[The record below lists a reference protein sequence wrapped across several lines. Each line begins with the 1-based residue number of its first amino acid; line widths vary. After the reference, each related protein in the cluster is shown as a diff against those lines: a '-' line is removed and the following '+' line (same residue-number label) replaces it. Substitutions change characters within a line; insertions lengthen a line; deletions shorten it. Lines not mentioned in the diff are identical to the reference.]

1 MKNRGIAIVEDD
13 EDNRL
18 LLRTL
23 LDEKFDVREYATGPE
38 ALADLARLATNP
50 DGERPEV
57 ELVLL
62 DISLPGMDGVRVLEA
77 IRSDPQLSSLPVI
90 ALTGHA
96 MSGDREHLLEAGF
109 DEYVPKPI
117 VDERLLFATIERL
130 ICNARAH

>member
-1 MKNRGIAIVEDD
+1 MNRGIAIVEDD

-23 LDEKFDVREYATGPE
+23 LDDEFDVREYATGPE
-38 ALADLARLATNP
+38 ALAGLTETEHP
-50 DGERPEV
+50 DHDRAEV

-62 DISLPGMDGVRVLEA
+62 DISLPGMDGVRVLQA
-77 IRSDPQLSSLPVI
+77 MRDDPRLASLPVI

-96 MSGDREHLLEAGF
+96 MTGDRERLLEAGF

-117 VDERLLFATIERL
+117 LDERLLLATIERL
-130 ICNARAH
+130 IYARTH